1 MALTRAADVAGTR
14 ERLRFDRKA
23 GTLVGSLCATCGAC
37 SWPSRAIC
45 SSCGGDN
52 VEFGPLPTAGALLS
66 YTTVWVPRPGLE
78 PPYMLGQV
86 DLGRGATIFAHVR
99 GLATTVQVPS
109 RVELVLASDPEAVPS
124 FWFEPEQS

>member
-1 MALTRAADVAGTR
+1 
-14 ERLRFDRKA
+14 
-23 GTLVGSLCATCGAC
+23 
-37 SWPSRAIC
+37 
-45 SSCGGDN
+45 
-52 VEFGPLPTAGALLS
+52 
-66 YTTVWVPRPGLE
+66 
-78 PPYMLGQV
+78 MLGQV